1 MCASIW
7 ILLYVLYHD
16 RDIHSCLISKTRLR
30 NIVPSLYLRLQT
42 FHALLH
48 THVLYLYIYKSQHH
62 SQLYRKRGITGMN
75 TELIP
80 IKYTP
85 TLRCFSPHGIP
96 KQWWIQGGA
105 RWRAP
110 PLPLLLPLSVCL
122 VHCIMN
128 VEWSGKPWI
137 GPVHRMIVSTIGPKW
152 WMCLANNL
160 LAVQITHTVQLF
172 E

>member
-110 PLPLLLPLSVCL
+110 PPPPPPPPFRLPCSLHYERWMKRQAMDRSGAP
-122 VHCIMN
+122 HDCINYRPEM
-128 VEWSGKPWI
+128 
-137 GPVHRMIVSTIGPKW
+137 MDVSS
-152 WMCLANNL
+152 
-160 LAVQITHTVQLF
+160 